1 GPPMQAAGVAAK
13 SSSSSS
19 SFLPAYST
27 SSTSC
32 SSSSSAARTWTL
44 YVDGSCPANRNV
56 REKAVSPAGWGVAV
70 YGPLDAADSNAART
84 VPGTTADSTACSCE
98 LFGPVVIENGSP
110 LSLGAEVGSNNTGEL
125 SSIGE
130 ALLWLRDEAPGPKNA
145 SAVIYYDSEYAAN
158 IATRRHKAH
167 KNLLLAETVQKL
179 WAEVRKQRPV
189 ELIHVKGHSGC
200 PGNELAD
207 RLADK

>member
-1 GPPMQAAGVAAK
+1 ALRELGEEPKWNRLANTQHQHTSAKFGAVVNIWTSRGTVHVQGGGAARFEDALRRVLGEAPSMEAASVAGPPMQAAGVAAK

-98 LFGPVVIENGSP
+98 LFGPVVIENVSP
-110 LSLGAEVGSNNTGEL
+110 LSLGAEVGSNNTG
-125 SSIGE
+125 
-130 ALLWLRDEAPGPKNA
+130 
-145 SAVIYYDSEYAAN
+145 
-158 IATRRHKAH
+158 
-167 KNLLLAETVQKL
+167 
-179 WAEVRKQRPV
+179 
-189 ELIHVKGHSGC
+189 
-200 PGNELAD
+200 
-207 RLADK
+207 